1 MASTYSNLKI
11 QLMATGENTT
21 SWGDVTNLNLGTAI
35 EEAIVGSADVTFA
48 SANVTLA
55 LANTNASQVA
65 RNVRLR
71 CTGTTG
77 GATRNLVVPAI
88 EKPYIIR
95 NECVDPILV
104 KTSAGTGITVPAGKT
119 MWVYVDGVNV
129 VDAVTHLSSLTL
141 NTPLTITQ
149 GGTGANTVADART
162 NLGLGSLATASSVDL
177 TSQVTGV
184 LPITY
189 GGTGANTAA
198 AVRTNLGLGTIATQN
213 SDSVSITGGA
223 ISGVTLSVT
232 GTPTAPTA
240 SPGTSDTQ
248 IATTAFVQ
256 VALQALYPVGSV
268 YINAAV
274 TTNPATLLGFGT
286 WVEIGAGRVLVGQDT
301 GDASFNT
308 LGETGGSKNAIAV
321 SHTHTA
327 SATVNDPGHVHQQR
341 RDDNYGAQGTSFGN
355 PDANWGTVE
364 YGPTSPSTTGI
375 SVGVTVNSAGSS
387 GVNAN
392 LQPYIV
398 VKMWQRTA

>member
-48 SANVTLA
+48 SNNVTLA
-55 LANTNASQVA
+55 LADTNASQTA

-77 GATRNLVVPAI
+77 GSTRNLVVPSI
-88 EKPYIIR
+88 EKPYIIK
-95 NECVDPILV
+95 NDCADPILV
-104 KTSAGTGITVPAGKT
+104 KTAAGTGITVPAGKT
-119 MWVYVDGVNV
+119 MWVYVDGANV
-129 VDAVTHLSSLTL
+129 VDAVTHLSGLTL
-141 NTPLTITQ
+141 NAPLPVAQ
-149 GGTGANTVADART
+149 GGTGANTAVDART
-162 NLGLGSLATASSVDL
+162 SLGLGSLATASSVDL

-184 LPITY
+184 LPITN

-198 AVRTNLGLGTIATQN
+198 AVRTNLGLGTVATQN

-223 ISGVTLSVT
+223 ISGVTLSTT

-240 SPGTSDTQ
+240 NPGTNNTQ

-256 VALQALYPVGSV
+256 AALQAFYPVGSV

-301 GDASFNT
+301 GDTSFNT
-308 LGETGGSKNAIAV
+308 LAKTGGSKNAIAV

-341 RDDNYGAQGTSFGN
+341 RDDSYGAQGTSFGN